1 MPEVSLDETG
11 KLNWCVAP
19 VLVLIMV
26 TPRFSPEGGTFVC
39 GPRNPGECASG
50 LRGRE
55 DLPGCG
61 MARGRPSQD
70 AVAAGP
76 VVRFCSGPA
85 ALTAVCALASVRHQ

>member
-1 MPEVSLDETG
+1 M
-11 KLNWCVAP
+11 
-19 VLVLIMV
+19 
-26 TPRFSPEGGTFVC
+26 VC
-39 GPRNPGECASG
+39 GPRNPDECALG

-55 DLPGCG
+55 DLPRCG
-61 MARGRPSQD
+61 MVRGRPSQD